1 MGSVPFATG
10 IGTKK
15 KKSRQRLKSL
25 IFFQL
30 SINNEGHDSQKK
42 KSTLLAEGKNLNE
55 ILRILRENGYS
66 KIQSMK
72 VLVDLQ
78 GITLSKAKEIVHL
91 SDIWQDTYKQ
101 DEEFQEKIEE
111 ALGKE

>member
-1 MGSVPFATG
+1 
-10 IGTKK
+10 
-15 KKSRQRLKSL
+15 
-25 IFFQL
+25 
-30 SINNEGHDSQKK
+30 
-42 KSTLLAEGKNLNE
+42 
-55 ILRILRENGYS
+55 
-66 KIQSMK
+66 MK
-72 VLVDLQ
+72 ELVDLQ